1 MYVQLL
7 FLFEIFS
14 TVVLLQKKILF
25 LLFYFQVIQSTG
37 VSAVGVHG
45 RTKDERPNHPN
56 HLDVLQKVSQH
67 CKIPMIANG
76 GSANT
81 RDSPINTYQGI
92 RNFWKETGADSVMI
106 ARAAE
111 WNPSVF
117 SPNGKSDIYQI
128 VDKYLDYAIKYDQ
141 PFIISKYN
149 IQQHLGGDQVISWN
163 FCCSTKKN
171 YFLRPL

>member
-1 MYVQLL
+1 MYVQL
-7 FLFEIFS
+7 FLYLKYLV
-14 TVVLLQKKILF
+14 VVLLQKKKYF
-25 LLFYFQVIQSTG
+25 YYYFQVIQSTG

>member
-1 MYVQLL
+1 MYYC
-7 FLFEIFS
+7 
-14 TVVLLQKKILF
+14 KKEILF
-25 LLFYFQVIQSTG
+25 SLFYFQVIQSTG

>member
-1 MYVQLL
+1 MKLHNSEVIFFVTTKFREIRILKKQLLPDLVLPRLNSIML
-7 FLFEIFS
+7 FLF
-14 TVVLLQKKILF
+14 
-25 LLFYFQVIQSTG
+25 
-37 VSAVGVHG
+37 
-45 RTKDERPNHPN
+45 
-56 HLDVLQKVSQH
+56 
-67 CKIPMIANG
+67 
-76 GSANT
+76 
-81 RDSPINTYQGI
+81 SPINTYQGI

>member
-1 MYVQLL
+1 
-7 FLFEIFS
+7 
-14 TVVLLQKKILF
+14 
-25 LLFYFQVIQSTG
+25 
-37 VSAVGVHG
+37 
-45 RTKDERPNHPN
+45 
-56 HLDVLQKVSQH
+56 
-67 CKIPMIANG
+67 MIANG

-149 IQQHLGGDQVISWN
+149 IQQHLGGDQVMYQYHQSQKIK
-163 FCCSTKKN
+163 KKN
-171 YFLRPL
+171 PGQKKLVKSNKSIS